1 MLKKLFVC
9 GMLLALM
16 LFALIPAGA
25 EEAAG
30 YDTLFFGRYEQDN
43 DPENGPEPVEWLILD
58 RQDGRALLLSR
69 FALEAHRFHTRD
81 VKVQWDKCQ
90 LREWMGTEMFSAL
103 FTPEEQEAVLLTH
116 LTAEKHPRFHTDPG
130 GDTDDRIFLL
140 SIQEVE
146 KYFPDQA
153 SRTVQPTP
161 YARLTTHAHVEKNG
175 NTGWWLR
182 TTGHS
187 ADDEAR
193 VSSIGKFINFQVN
206 WRFDTVRPALWV
218 DLMLLPDAESQPS

>member
-1 MLKKLFVC
+1 MRRFFFF
-9 GMLLALM
+9 LLSL
-16 LFALIPAGA
+16 LIFLIPLLSASAG
-25 EEAAG
+25 EASSPE
-30 YDTLFFGRYEQDN
+30 TLFFGRYEQDN
-43 DPENGPEPVEWLILD
+43 DPDNGPEPVEWLILD
-58 RQDGRALLLSR
+58 RAEGKALLLSR
-69 FALEAHRFHTRD
+69 FALEARRFHGQN
-81 VKVQWDKCQ
+81 VPVQWDKCQ
-90 LREWMGTEMFSAL
+90 LREWMNADMLTAL
-103 FTPEEQEAVLLTH
+103 FTEEERAAVLLTH
-116 LTAEKHPRFHTDPG
+116 LTAQKHPRFSTDPG
-130 GDTDDRIFLL
+130 GDTDDYLFLL

-146 KYFPDQA
+146 TYFPDQA

-206 WRFDTVRPALWV
+206 WRFDTVRPALWA
-218 DLMLLPDAESQPS
+218 DLSLIPSEESPASE